1 MLKSLAIALSLLF
14 LSTSIIFAAGF
25 QLKSIGAL
33 DVTGAV
39 SKDWWYITANP
50 SLSGMVTVG
59 STVTVNIDSVDYPA
73 NVDGSGNWSFNPTT
87 LSDGDHS
94 VSLTSSAGS
103 QSFTLHIGQN
113 IPAEVTAPEPKDMP
127 VAGSSEQTM
136 WLFLGAGLILAAGV
150 ATLPVKK

>member
-33 DVTGAV
+33 DVAGAV
-39 SKDWWYITANP
+39 SKDWWYTTVNP
-50 SLSGMVTVG
+50 SLSGMTTVG

-73 NVDGSGNWSFNPTT
+73 NVDGAGNWSFNPTT

-103 QSFTLHIGQN
+103 QSFTLHIGPN
-113 IPAEVTAPEPKDMP
+113 IPAGRLPPSRKICRWP
-127 VAGSSEQTM
+127 V
-136 WLFLGAGLILAAGV
+136 
-150 ATLPVKK
+150 PVSKPCGFF